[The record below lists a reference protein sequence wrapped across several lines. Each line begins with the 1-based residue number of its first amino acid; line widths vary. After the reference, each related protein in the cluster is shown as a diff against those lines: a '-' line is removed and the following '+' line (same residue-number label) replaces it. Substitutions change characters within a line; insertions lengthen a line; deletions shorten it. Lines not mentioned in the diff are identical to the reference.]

1 MRADW
6 QEEQD
11 RLAEIEKFNVDH
23 AEALE
28 MNAAFDKA
36 LADRIDSD
44 HEIALL
50 MNEKVDLARRMQG
63 RNNHQCLPRG
73 KERRSHRMEKQT
85 RAIA

>member
-1 MRADW
+1 MRHHTRFSIKSAR
-6 QEEQD
+6 
-11 RLAEIEKFNVDH
+11 RLAGRTRQAAEIEKFNVDH

-50 MNEKVDLARRMQG
+50 MN
-63 RNNHQCLPRG
+63 
-73 KERRSHRMEKQT
+73 
-85 RAIA
+85 